1 MIRTPGVVMSRFKP
15 VQPKKISD
23 QVFEQLRDM
32 IFRGQLKPLD
42 QLPPERELAEQM
54 GVSRPT
60 VRNAVSR
67 LVSLGLVE
75 QRQGQGTFVAN
86 HHDGG
91 ERNPLGL
98 MIKGQA
104 LSLNE
109 LLEVRLG
116 LECNSAVL
124 AARRANEEDIVLLEK
139 SLAQMHSQIRAGG
152 LGSGED
158 VYFHM
163 RIAYATKN
171 PLQVQLMKH
180 FYDYMAVGIH
190 ENLQILYQDLVN
202 VDLVHSQHERV
213 LVAIKAHD
221 THAAFDYMRSHIN
234 FVIDYFENLKED

>member
-1 MIRTPGVVMSRFKP
+1 MSQFKQIR
-15 VQPKKISD
+15 PKKIAD
-23 QVFEQLRDM
+23 QVFEQLRDL
-32 IFRGQLKPLD
+32 IFRGQIKPGD
-42 QLPPERELAEQM
+42 QLPPERELASQM

-60 VRNAVSR
+60 VRNAVGR

-86 HHDGG
+86 HHEGG
-91 ERNPLGL
+91 VNNPLRP
-98 MIKGQA
+98 MIEGQA
-104 LSLNE
+104 VSLTQ

-124 AARRANEEDIVLLEK
+124 AARRATKEDISLLEK
-139 SLAQMHSQIRAGG
+139 SLALMSDQIHQGG
-152 LGSGED
+152 LGSAED

-180 FYDYMAVGIH
+180 FYDYMAVGIR
-190 ENLQILYQDLVN
+190 ENLQILYQDVVN
-202 VDLVHSQHERV
+202 VDLVHQQHVRV
-213 LVAIKAHD
+213 MQAIKEHD

-234 FVIDYFENLKED
+234 FVIDYFEGLKEL

>member
-1 MIRTPGVVMSRFKP
+1 MSRFKP

-42 QLPPERELAEQM
+42 QLPPERELALQM

-86 HHDGG
+86 HHEGL

-98 MIKGQA
+98 MIEGQS
-104 LSLNE
+104 LSLTE

-124 AARRANEEDIVLLEK
+124 AARRANEEDIVLLER
-139 SLAQMHSQIRAGG
+139 SLAEMNAQIKKGG
-152 LGSGED
+152 LGSSED

-171 PLQVQLMKH
+171 RLQVQLMKH
-180 FYDYMAVGIH
+180 FYDYMAAGIR

-202 VDLVHSQHERV
+202 VDLVHLQHERV
-213 LVAIKAHD
+213 LAAIKAHD

-234 FVIDYFENLKED
+234 FVIDYFENLKEA

>member
-1 MIRTPGVVMSRFKP
+1 MSKFKT
-15 VQPKKISD
+15 VKPKKISD

-32 IFRGQLKPLD
+32 IFRGQLTPSD

-60 VRNAVSR
+60 VRNAVGR
-67 LVSLGLVE
+67 LVNMGLVE

-86 HHDGG
+86 HHEGG
-91 ERNPLGL
+91 ERNPLEL
-98 MIKGQA
+98 MIEGQA
-104 LSLNE
+104 VSLTQ
-109 LLEVRLG
+109 LMEVRLG

-124 AARRANEEDIVLLEK
+124 AARRADEEDIALLER
-139 SLAQMHSQIRAGG
+139 SLAQMSDQIHKGG
-152 LGSGED
+152 LGSSED

-180 FYDYMAVGIH
+180 FYDYMAMGIR

-202 VDLVHSQHERV
+202 VDLVHLQHERV
-213 LVAIKAHD
+213 LKAIKEHD

-234 FVIDYFENLKED
+234 FVMDYFKGLDEI

>member
-1 MIRTPGVVMSRFKP
+1 MSRFKT

-42 QLPPERELAEQM
+42 QLPPERELAQQM

-75 QRQGQGTFVAN
+75 QRQGQGTFVAK

-98 MIKGQA
+98 MVEGQTV
-104 LSLNE
+104 SLTQ

-124 AARRANEEDIVLLEK
+124 AARRANDEDITLLEK
-139 SLAQMHSQIRAGG
+139 SLAQMSDQIHKGG
-152 LGSGED
+152 LGSSED

-163 RIAYATKN
+163 RIAYASKN

-180 FYDYMAVGIH
+180 FYDYMAAGIR
-190 ENLQILYQDLVN
+190 ENLQILYQDVVN
-202 VDLVHSQHERV
+202 VDLVHIQHEKV
-213 LVAIKAHD
+213 LAAIKAHD

-234 FVIDYFENLKED
+234 FVIDYFENLKEA